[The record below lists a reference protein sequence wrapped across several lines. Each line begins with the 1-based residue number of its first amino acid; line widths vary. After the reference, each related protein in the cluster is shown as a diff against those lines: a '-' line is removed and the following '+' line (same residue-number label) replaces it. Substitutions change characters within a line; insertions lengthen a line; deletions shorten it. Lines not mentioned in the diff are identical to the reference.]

1 MRIVFSA
8 DWYSE
13 GMGYMENVIP
23 RRFAE
28 LGHDVYLIS
37 STMQVYGDHAFY
49 DDVYGKFLGKA
60 ILDPGETVVEGVK
73 VIRLPISCWWKR
85 FKIAKGRTRLI
96 RSLDPDIVYAWD
108 PRSYQTVMISL
119 AAWFS
124 RFKLFT
130 GNHTVASVYPA
141 YYSYKSWSTYQRL
154 YLRLSDTL
162 FGWVSGLRT
171 STCFSA
177 TPDACEIA
185 HRFFGLPESKVKH
198 LPLGLDTHL
207 FRPRSTEDDEQSR
220 QTVRSQ
226 LGIAPD
232 ELLCIYTGRLT
243 EGKNPHCLAQAITL
257 LRKGGYK
264 FRAIFLGEGEQREA
278 IEREDGC
285 VVKPFAPY
293 RELAKYYRAAD
304 IGVWPRQESI
314 SMTDA
319 AACALPIIVSNR
331 MKAVERVNGNG
342 ATYDENDAQDLMRA
356 LLELRDPGLRAQL
369 GQCGADKMRSAFSI
383 ETMADRMLLDF
394 QAAIGT
400 KND

>member
-13 GMGYMENVIP
+13 GMGYMENVVP

-28 LGHDVYLIS
+28 LGHEVYLIS
-37 STMQVYGDHAFY
+37 STMQVYGDHSFY

-60 ILDPGETVVEGVK
+60 ILDPGEKVVDGVK

-108 PRSYQTVMISL
+108 PRSFQTVLISF

-124 RFKLFT
+124 RYKLFT

-141 YYSYKSWSTYQRL
+141 YYSYKSWSLYQRL

-162 FGWVSGLRT
+162 FGWLAGLRT
-171 STCFSA
+171 TICFSA

-185 HRFFGLPESKVKH
+185 HRFFGLPESKVRH
-198 LPLGLDTHL
+198 LPLGLDTVL
-207 FRPRSTEDDEQSR
+207 FRPGQGIEDDLSR
-220 QTVRSQ
+220 QALRAE

-243 EGKNPHCLAQAITL
+243 EGKNPCCLAQAIAL
-257 LRKGGYK
+257 LRKGGHK
-264 FRAIFLGEGEQREA
+264 FRALFLGEGEQREA
-278 IEREDGC
+278 IESVDGC
-285 VVKPFAPY
+285 IVKPFAPY

-319 AACALPIIVSNR
+319 AACALPIVVSNR
-331 MKAVERVNGNG
+331 MKAVERVSGNG
-342 ATYDENDAQDLMRA
+342 VTYEENDASDLMRS
-356 LLELRDPGLRAQL
+356 LLGLRDADLRAQL
-369 GQCGADKMRSAFSI
+369 GQCGAEKMRSAFSI

-394 QAAIGT
+394 QAATGS
-400 KND
+400 KFV